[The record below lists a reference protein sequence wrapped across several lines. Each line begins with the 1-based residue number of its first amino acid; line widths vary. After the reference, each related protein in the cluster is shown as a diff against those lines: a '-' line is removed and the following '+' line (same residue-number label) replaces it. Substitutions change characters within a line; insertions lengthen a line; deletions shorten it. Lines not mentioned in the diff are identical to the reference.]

1 MNAPHR
7 LRLGSRDSALAL
19 AQTHMVADTL
29 KQRWPD
35 LQLEIRTFKTQG
47 DLILDKALSKAGD
60 KGLFVKELEVA
71 LLAGEIDLA
80 VHSMK
85 DMPGELPP
93 ELALLSFS
101 HREDP
106 RDVML
111 GKTGQRFMDLPPGAI
126 IGTSSLRREAQLRR
140 LRSDLNFE
148 VIRGNLLTRYRKLQD
163 GPYDAIILAAAG
175 VNRLGWEERIT
186 QAFDPWEETI
196 PAVAQGILVVEYR
209 ESDERVLALIEPLC
223 IKDVEIARE
232 AERAVLTA
240 LAGGCQLPLGAYC
253 RITEDACEIKG
264 VVLSVDGR
272 EAIYAHM
279 PVDFDQPAESG
290 RALAALLLDQG
301 AREILQAMRKH
312 TPVSAP

>member
-1 MNAPHR
+1 M
-7 LRLGSRDSALAL
+7 
-19 AQTHMVADTL
+19 
-29 KQRWPD
+29 
-35 LQLEIRTFKTQG
+35 
-47 DLILDKALSKAGD
+47 
-60 KGLFVKELEVA
+60 
-71 LLAGEIDLA
+71 
-80 VHSMK
+80 
-85 DMPGELPP
+85 
-93 ELALLSFS
+93 
-101 HREDP
+101 
-106 RDVML
+106 
-111 GKTGQRFMDLPPGAI
+111 
-126 IGTSSLRREAQLRR
+126 
-140 LRSDLNFE
+140 
-148 VIRGNLLTRYRKLQD
+148 
-163 GPYDAIILAAAG
+163 
-175 VNRLGWEERIT
+175 NRLGWEERIT

-196 PAVAQGILVVEYR
+196 PAVAQGILGVEYR